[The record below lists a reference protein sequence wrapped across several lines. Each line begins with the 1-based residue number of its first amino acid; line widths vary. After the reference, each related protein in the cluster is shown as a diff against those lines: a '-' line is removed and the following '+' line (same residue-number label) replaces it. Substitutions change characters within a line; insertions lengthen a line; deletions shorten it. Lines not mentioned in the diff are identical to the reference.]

1 MTFPPIYQYI
11 TIVLTLHKRGDD
23 FPTNILVHYNCTYTS
38 YKRDD
43 FPTNIPVHYNC
54 TYTSYKRDDFPTNI
68 PVHYNCTYTS
78 YKRRWLSHQYTST
91 LQLYLYFI

>member
-11 TIVLTLHKRGDD
+11 TIVLTLHIRG
-23 FPTNILVHYNCTYTS
+23 
-38 YKRDD
+38 DD

-78 YKRRWLSHQYTST
+78 
-91 LQLYLYFI
+91 